1 MADDVVM
8 ALVEVEDMR
17 ELVTSFSVEYVLL
30 LLLLLLLLL
39 VCLKETV
46 EVTDTLSVDEDM
58 IELLVE
64 LIEVVE
70 ALVSSLWLEDV
81 MALLVG
87 IDDDMEELVVKL
99 EELVEELITSF

>member
-1 MADDVVM
+1 M
-8 ALVEVEDMR
+8 ALIEVEDMR
-17 ELVTSFSVEYVLL
+17 ELVTSFSVEYV
-30 LLLLLLLLL
+30 LLLLLL

-70 ALVSSLWLEDV
+70 ALVSPLSLEDV
-81 MALLVG
+81 MKLLVG
-87 IDDDMEELVVKL
+87 TVDDAEVLVVKS
-99 EELVEELITSF
+99 EVKVEVIDTL

>member
-1 MADDVVM
+1 M

-30 LLLLLLLLL
+30 LLLLL

-46 EVTDTLSVDEDM
+46 EVTDTLSLDEDM

-64 LIEVVE
+64 LIKVVE
-70 ALVSSLWLEDV
+70 ALVSPLSLEDV
-81 MALLVG
+81 MTLLVG
-87 IDDDMEELVVKL
+87 TVDDAELLVVKS
-99 EELVEELITSF
+99 EVKVEVIDTL